1 MEVNG
6 YEIDSRAF
14 RGHQD
19 PDIHNQRCKLHAHM
33 YFSTKKR
40 LNTWVD
46 FSGKLFFV
54 KNPGAVANYRLQKLE
69 KQPRVTV
76 TNYDLYIG

>member
-1 MEVNG
+1 
-6 YEIDSRAF
+6 
-14 RGHQD
+14 
-19 PDIHNQRCKLHAHM
+19 M

-54 KNPGAVANYRLQKLE
+54 KNAGAVANYGLQKLE
-69 KQPRVTV
+69 KQP
-76 TNYDLYIG
+76 